1 MLSSLS
7 TSLGL
12 IIKSDVPK
20 YIINKKKTNVSEIK
34 ILTINLSIF
43 VIFYQ
48 INYYNINNNSPKKSI
63 IYIKTNI

>member
-1 MLSSLS
+1 M
-7 TSLGL
+7 
-12 IIKSDVPK
+12 KSDVPK
-20 YIINKKKTNVSEIK
+20 YIINKKKTTVSDIK

-43 VIFYQ
+43 VIFYP

>member
-1 MLSSLS
+1 M
-7 TSLGL
+7 SLGL

-34 ILTINLSIF
+34 ILTINLSMFI
-43 VIFYQ
+43 IFYL

>member
-20 YIINKKKTNVSEIK
+20 YIINKKKTTVSEIK
-34 ILTINLSIF
+34 ILTINLSMFI
-43 VIFYQ
+43 IFYL